1 MNTFDNYMK
10 TIYAL
15 SLEDMSHYHLQ
26 ILTEIQDDEDAKELY
41 DDLIECATKYATFR
55 ANWTIWSREKKI
67 EQDES
72 RTMCHNTLIMKFDIL
87 ARYLRSIGHSAE
99 WRTLLGDVN
108 LDPVYRKRI
117 GDFACYLV
125 FVNSICSR

>member
-1 MNTFDNYMK
+1 MNTYNNYLEQ
-10 TIYAL
+10 IYSL
-15 SLEDMSHYHLQ
+15 SFEDMTLLHEQIISELQ
-26 ILTEIQDDEDAKELY
+26 NDEDANELY
-41 DDLIECATKYATFR
+41 EDLMESATKYAAFR
-55 ANWTIWSREKKI
+55 ANWTIWSREKRL

-87 ARYLRSIGHSAE
+87 ARYLRSIGSKAE
-99 WRTLLGDVN
+99 WREVLGDVK

-125 FVNSICSR
+125 YINSICSR